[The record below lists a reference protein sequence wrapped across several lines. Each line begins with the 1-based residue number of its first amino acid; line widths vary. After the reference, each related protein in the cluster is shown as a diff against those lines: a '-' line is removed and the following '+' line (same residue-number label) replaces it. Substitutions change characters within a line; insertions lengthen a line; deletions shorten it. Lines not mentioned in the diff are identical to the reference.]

1 MKKTTYQIRKTMISR
16 TQNIK
21 SKDKVVSIIMNNS
34 LGTVFETNNLD
45 EVSKMCEILN
55 IRHKYIGYKYE
66 INVIN

>member
-1 MKKTTYQIRKTMISR
+1 
-16 TQNIK
+16 
-21 SKDKVVSIIMNNS
+21 
-34 LGTVFETNNLD
+34 VFETNNFD

>member
-34 LGTVFETNNLD
+34 LGTVFETNNFD

-55 IRHKYIGYKYE
+55 IRHKYSGYKYE